1 MRIEKRICR
10 KVGGGLVAITMIMK
24 QGKQKKLKA
33 LAENLKKYTWVVVIF
48 CSNGKLKK
56 RVTEM

>member
-1 MRIEKRICR
+1 MRMEKRICR

-33 LAENLKKYTWVVVIF
+33 LAVNLKKYTWVVVVIF

-56 RVTEM
+56 E

>member
-1 MRIEKRICR
+1 MRMEKRICR

-33 LAENLKKYTWVVVIF
+33 LAVNLKKYT
-48 CSNGKLKK
+48 
-56 RVTEM
+56 